1 MRWKGWPRFG
11 PARGDDMVRGMAPSK
26 IVAREIVATEIVARD
41 RGPHAPTLPSAIPA
55 MPQATAAQPAL
66 AAPGHDGRVV
76 RGGRLRLLQAPLLPG
91 PSMRHSTPLIL
102 PWPCPGSRAERGT
115 VLALPRLPG
124 DERAPPGPFLQP
136 GTSLFP
142 AHRKSGAPPV
152 APLVRFC
159 RTFFLLAVGCL
170 RVRHARLW
178 RSSADLLDCSAPSSC
193 ARARDRA
200 WSRRTRAVRQSAMKA
215 MSRVTHAS
223 HDPTPLHGGWRS
235 RAPAHRAG
243 ARRAR
248 QRVEGAVRRVQMRV
262 QKPMH

>member
-1 MRWKGWPRFG
+1 MEGVAPIRPCPGGRYGARHGAVKNRCQGNRCHGNRCQGSRAACPHPPLRDPRHAAGHCSSARASGSWARWAGR
-11 PARGDDMVRGMAPSK
+11 ARR
-26 IVAREIVATEIVARD
+26 
-41 RGPHAPTLPSAIPA
+41 
-55 MPQATAAQPAL
+55 AAQAPPGSSPPRPFHAAL
-66 AAPGHDGRVV
+66 HTADLALV
-76 RGGRLRLLQAPLLPG
+76 
-91 PSMRHSTPLIL
+91 L

-200 WSRRTRAVRQSAMKA
+200 WSRRTRAVRQSAVKRCRA
-215 MSRVTHAS
+215 LPTLRGPAIPRRSRVAGVHEPRLTAMVR
-223 HDPTPLHGGWRS
+223 G
-235 RAPAHRAG
+235 APAGGSKTR
-243 ARRAR
+243 
-248 QRVEGAVRRVQMRV
+248 
-262 QKPMH
+262 